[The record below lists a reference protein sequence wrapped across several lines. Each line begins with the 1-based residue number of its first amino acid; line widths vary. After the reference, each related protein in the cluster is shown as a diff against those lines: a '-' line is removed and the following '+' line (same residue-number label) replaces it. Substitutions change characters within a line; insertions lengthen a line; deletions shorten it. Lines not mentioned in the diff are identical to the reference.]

1 MRVRRLTAIA
11 GAAVVASVLLVGC
24 STQTRAVN
32 DPKCVAFRK
41 DASVYTNRVTKAR
54 YARRTAENAAIGKPA
69 TSPEVNAVKVTTNAW
84 LKTLSDLQHFYS
96 ADKSGCVPH

>member
-11 GAAVVASVLLVGC
+11 GATVVASALLVGC
-24 STQTRAVN
+24 STQTRPVN
-32 DPKCVAFRK
+32 DPKCVSFRK

-69 TSPEVNAVKVTTNAW
+69 TSPEVNAVKVATNEW
-84 LKTLSDLQHFYS
+84 LKRLSELQHFYS
-96 ADKSGCVPH
+96 ADKSGCVSH

>member
-1 MRVRRLTAIA
+1 MRVRRLILILSATLI
-11 GAAVVASVLLVGC
+11 GSVLLVGC

-32 DPKCVAFRK
+32 DPKCVSFRK

-69 TSPEVNAVKVTTNAW
+69 TSPEVNAVKVATNAW
-84 LKTLSDLQHFYS
+84 LKTLSELQHFYS
-96 ADKSGCVPH
+96 ADKSGCVSH